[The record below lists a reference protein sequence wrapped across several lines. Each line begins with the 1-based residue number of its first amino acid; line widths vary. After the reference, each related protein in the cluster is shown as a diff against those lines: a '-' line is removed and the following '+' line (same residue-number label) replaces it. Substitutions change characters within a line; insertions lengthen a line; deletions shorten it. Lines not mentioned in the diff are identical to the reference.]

1 MHPQVK
7 ALLDDLIASGRPS
20 SRTLPLPDGRR
31 NFDEMFSSLSDTD
44 ASVRTRSLRVP
55 GPAGDIAIHLYEP
68 PGTPPF
74 PVAFYVH
81 GGGWVFGGQHAF
93 DGTCR
98 LLASASGVAIAFVEY
113 RLAPEHPFPAA
124 LEDAAAVLAWART
137 AGVGAGLDPA
147 RVALAGDSSGA
158 TIALAATL
166 RARDRGDPL
175 PRLLLLAYPALDPSM
190 SSDSYRAFADDDFLS
205 RAEMEWY
212 WAQYLGPDGD
222 AGDPLASPGCARDLV
237 GLPPTLLIVAEHD
250 VLRDEGEAF
259 AERLRLAGV
268 PVTARRYDE
277 MPHGFLVMTRYLD
290 GARAAVRDAAGAL
303 ATALSGTKA
312 TDP

>member
-1 MHPQVK
+1 MNGQVT
-7 ALLDDLIASGRPS
+7 ALLDDLIAAGRPS

-31 NFDEMFSSLSDTD
+31 NFDDLFASLSDTD
-44 ASVRTRSLRVP
+44 ASVALRTVSVP
-55 GPAGDIAIHLYEP
+55 GAGGDLPLHVYDSAGAP
-68 PGTPPF
+68 PRPITLF
-74 PVAFYVH
+74 FH
-81 GGGWVFGGQHAF
+81 GGGWVFGGREAY

-98 LLASASGVAIAFVEY
+98 LLAAASGTAVAFVEY

-124 LEDAAAVLAWART
+124 VDDASAVLGWVRDR
-137 AGVGAGLDPA
+137 GAHHGFDPG
-147 RVALAGDSSGA
+147 RVAVAGDSSGA
-158 TIALAATL
+158 TVALGALL

-175 PRLLLLAYPALDPSM
+175 PRVMVLAYPALEPSM

-222 AGDPLASPGCARDLV
+222 ARDPLLAPARARDLV
-237 GLPPTLLIVAEHD
+237 GLPPAMLIVAERD

-268 PVTARRYDE
+268 PVTTRRYRD

-290 GARAAVRDAAGAL
+290 GAREAMRDVAEAL
-303 ATALSGTKA
+303 AGTPA
-312 TDP
+312 ANEGSRT

>member
-7 ALLDDLIASGRPS
+7 ALLDELIGAGRPS

-31 NFDEMFSSLSDTD
+31 NFDELFASLSATD
-44 ASVRTRSLRVP
+44 ATVRTRDVSVP
-55 GPAGDIAIHLYEP
+55 GPGGDIPLRLYEP
-68 PGTPPF
+68 AGEPPF
-74 PVAFYVH
+74 PVALFFH
-81 GGGWVFGGQHAF
+81 GGGWVFGGVDAY

-98 LLASASGVAIAFVEY
+98 LLAAASGIAVAFVGY

-124 LEDAAAVLAWART
+124 VDDAEAVLDWARR
-137 AGVGAGLDPA
+137 AGAEAG
-147 RVALAGDSSGA
+147 RVAFVGDSSGA

-175 PRLLLLAYPALDPSM
+175 PRALVLAYPALDPAM
-190 SSDSYRAFADDDFLS
+190 SSDSYREFADDDFLS

-222 AGDPLASPGCARDLV
+222 AGDSLAAPANARDLA
-237 GLPPTLLIVAEHD
+237 GLPPTTLIVAGDD
-250 VLRDEGEAF
+250 VLRDEGEAN

-268 PVTARRYDE
+268 AVTARRYDG
-277 MPHGFLVMTRYLD
+277 MPHGFLVMTRPLD
-290 GARAAVRDAAGAL
+290 DARVALRDAAA
-303 ATALSGTKA
+303 ALSSRL
-312 TDP
+312 DVE